1 MSQLLSME
9 IDLNIIKENINAI
22 QKLSNKK
29 LIPVIK
35 SNAYNLGDYKLME
48 LVSEMKLTYG
58 AVVDMDEALRL
69 LNYNPNYSILIL
81 NSLLQQEYGYLN
93 KYPNLAIS
101 INKIEDAI
109 SLSRIELFHTIN
121 VHLQID
127 TGMNRLGFTSILD
140 FRKAL
145 AILLTI
151 KNVNVEGLYT
161 HFSSLNNSDKQ
172 LVKFEEYSSLYPF
185 KIVHLAASST
195 YEHIDFG
202 NYIRVGLNVYGV
214 NKFTQS
220 IKVSCYPLEINN
232 IKKGE
237 SVGYEETYVALTD
250 MRVAVLPIGYA
261 NGFRRS
267 LSGYKLLLNGKFYK
281 TIGLVCMNH
290 LFVEVDDSVNMN
302 SEFIITSIDHPVEDM
317 AKYLNTTPHEILCM
331 LNIDNKIYKG

>member
-9 IDLNIIKENINAI
+9 IDLNKIKENINTI
-22 QKLSNKK
+22 QKQSNKK

-48 LVSEMKLTYG
+48 LVNEANLTYG
-58 AVVDMDEALRL
+58 AVVDMEEAKRL

-81 NSLLQQEYGYLN
+81 NSLEKQEYEYLN
-93 KYPNLAIS
+93 KYPKIAIS
-101 INKIEDAI
+101 INKIEDVNL
-109 SLSRIELFHTIN
+109 LSKINLAHTIN

-127 TGMNRLGFTSILD
+127 TGMNRLGFTNILD

-151 KNVNVEGLYT
+151 KNVNIEGLYT
-161 HFSSLNNSDKQ
+161 HFSSLNNSNKQ

-185 KIVHLAASST
+185 KIIHLAASST
-195 YEHIDFG
+195 YEHINFG
-202 NYIRVGLNVYGV
+202 NYVRVGLNVYGV
-214 NKFTQS
+214 SKDTQS
-220 IKVSCYPLEINN
+220 LKVSCYPLAINN

-237 SVGYEETYVALTD
+237 SVGYEETYVALND
-250 MRVAVLPIGYA
+250 MKVAVLPIGYA

-267 LSGYKLLLNGKFYK
+267 LKGYKLLVNGKFYK

-290 LFVEVDDSVNMN
+290 LFVEIDESIDLN
-302 SEFIITSIDHPVEDM
+302 SEFIITSADHPVEDM

-331 LNIDNKIYKG
+331 LNIDNKIYKR